1 MTIDM
6 LEFLKIE
13 LYIVLIVLIIILV
26 ILGIKLIKTLSK
38 VDKVIDDVN
47 DKLDKVDG
55 AFNVVGKTAD
65 YVDSVS
71 DKLANFV
78 ITLVGRFINKKK
90 GNDFD
95 E

>member
-1 MTIDM
+1 MTIDI
-6 LEFLKIE
+6 LDFLQVE

-26 ILGIKLIKTLSK
+26 ILGIKLIRTLSK
-38 VDKVIDDVN
+38 VDKTIDNIN
-47 DKLDKVDG
+47 DKLDRVDG

-65 YVDSVS
+65 YVDSIS
-71 DKLANFV
+71 DKLANL
-78 ITLVGRFINKKK
+78 IINLLGKFISKKK